1 MNPTEVSQGGLFS
14 LLPSV
19 STLQTAEDGQLL
31 AEGSDFSS
39 LLEGLSL
46 TPEDALLP
54 ERDGAAVTQLL
65 PLDGQPLP
73 QLDGEPIQ
81 PSVLLASIRQSQG
94 LTSSGL
100 QVEVLEDETLTDENG
115 ESLATVLPTS
125 LVAQSTNTPAN
136 DLLRQPA
143 SQDPA
148 SLKATTAMPST
159 QDADVALEDL
169 AGEELLDDGALTE
182 EEALAEAKAERP
194 GVTQIRS
201 EQSQVQTRT
210 TATAEVMDN
219 KAANLADITPLSNTV
234 AADAGKAEEVIVTEA
249 EAEQLEE
256 QEQVTQSKERL
267 EFGRDKEKWA
277 PALGS
282 RIVTMVADNI
292 QQAEIHLDPPEL
304 GSMEIKMQVNQ
315 EQTSIQV
322 QVQSTQVRDVLEANA
337 QRLRDALAE
346 QGMELAG
353 FDVSQQQSDQQS
365 AQQQAAQQQAE
376 SGPEGH
382 QGGDNLV
389 AAEGDEATTVTV
401 RESDGLL
408 DAYA

>member
-19 STLQTAEDGQLL
+19 STLQTAENGQLL

-125 LVAQSTNTPAN
+125 LATQPTSAHVAGNTPAN

-148 SLKATTAMPST
+148 NLKATTAIPST

-182 EEALAEAKAERP
+182 EEALAETKAERP
-194 GVTQIRS
+194 G
-201 EQSQVQTRT
+201 
-210 TATAEVMDN
+210 
-219 KAANLADITPLSNTV
+219 
-234 AADAGKAEEVIVTEA
+234 
-249 EAEQLEE
+249 
-256 QEQVTQSKERL
+256 
-267 EFGRDKEKWA
+267 
-277 PALGS
+277 
-282 RIVTMVADNI
+282 
-292 QQAEIHLDPPEL
+292 
-304 GSMEIKMQVNQ
+304 
-315 EQTSIQV
+315 
-322 QVQSTQVRDVLEANA
+322 
-337 QRLRDALAE
+337 
-346 QGMELAG
+346 
-353 FDVSQQQSDQQS
+353 
-365 AQQQAAQQQAE
+365 
-376 SGPEGH
+376 
-382 QGGDNLV
+382 
-389 AAEGDEATTVTV
+389 
-401 RESDGLL
+401 
-408 DAYA
+408 